1 MALPRIFSSTELFR
15 ERTDGTRRRRQPVP
29 LPRLWPMIIGL
40 FLALFAFPSLA
51 QACGDFLLRVRGP
64 NRARPGGLIVYT
76 IKYQNLSW
84 PLLTDAVLASHIPE
98 HTSFVSASPT
108 CQLYENTLVC
118 FVGPLAQG
126 EGGEVEVALRV
137 DEDAP
142 AEAVVKGKVVAV
154 GREPGQKPRFL
165 NHAWLWTKIV
175 IPQLLVTKQSS
186 SDIVYA
192 GEQVTY
198 TYTVTNT
205 GDVALKDV
213 TIVDDQKLPAR
224 VCDPVIRLEP
234 GNTFACTWTTTL
246 DADITNVA
254 TATGLDPWGDP
265 VTDTASAFVNTVQ
278 RPGED
283 GGGIITLEKIAN
295 AEVVYADESVVYT
308 YTVTNPSGDPV
319 HDISLTD
326 DQLGLIASSFNLEAG
341 EGTTF
346 VTSTVLITDTTNV
359 ATAMG
364 QNLLGEPVTDT
375 ASAFVNT
382 IQQPGPSGGGI
393 ITLEKVASAE
403 VVHADES
410 VIYTYTVTNPSS
422 DPVHDI
428 SLTDD
433 QLGLI
438 ASSFNL
444 EAGESTTF
452 VTSTVLVTDT
462 TNVATAMGQNL
473 LGEPVTD
480 TASAFV
486 RFVAPDIALSLS
498 LTTSASRVYTGD
510 IVTYTYI
517 VSNTGSDIA
526 YNIALSDDL
535 VGTIASP
542 FGLSGGESATYVAS
556 RALDEDTTS
565 VATATGED
573 RLGKPL
579 MATDNVLVDTIQRP
593 GQNGEGIIVL
603 TVTPSAAT
611 VEARTVVTYI
621 YIVTNVSQDPV
632 TDIVVTDD
640 QFGFIAPLGGT
651 VALDMPQ
658 GFMLQGGESRTL
670 TISVPL
676 YQTTRSTVKATGLD
690 LLGTMVLTETTAFV
704 EVFVALSQEYEIF
717 LPIVSKNGP

>member
-1 MALPRIFSSTELFR
+1 
-15 ERTDGTRRRRQPVP
+15 
-29 LPRLWPMIIGL
+29 
-40 FLALFAFPSLA
+40 
-51 QACGDFLLRVRGP
+51 
-64 NRARPGGLIVYT
+64 LIVYT

-84 PLLTDAVLASHIPE
+84 PLLTDTVLASHIPE
-98 HTSFVSASPT
+98 HASFVSASPT

-198 TYTVTNT
+198 TYTATNT

-224 VCDPVIRLEP
+224 VCDPVIMLEP

-308 YTVTNPSGDPV
+308 YTVTN
-319 HDISLTD
+319 L
-326 DQLGLIASSFNLEAG
+326 
-341 EGTTF
+341 
-346 VTSTVLITDTTNV
+346 
-359 ATAMG
+359 
-364 QNLLGEPVTDT
+364 
-375 ASAFVNT
+375 
-382 IQQPGPSGGGI
+382 
-393 ITLEKVASAE
+393 
-403 VVHADES
+403 
-410 VIYTYTVTNPSS
+410 SS
-422 DPVHDI
+422 DPVRDI

-452 VTSTVLVTDT
+452 VTSTVLITDT

-473 LGEPVTD
+473 LGDPVTG

-486 RFVAPDIALSLS
+486 RVVAPDIALSLS

-517 VSNTGSDIA
+517 VGNTGSDIA
-526 YNIALSDDL
+526 CNIALDDDL

-542 FGLSGGESATYVAS
+542 FGLSGGESVTYVAS
-556 RALDEDTTS
+556 RALDEDTTN

-579 MATDNVLVDTIQRP
+579 MATDSVLVDTIQRP
-593 GQNGEGIIVL
+593 GPNGEGIIAL
-603 TVTPSAAT
+603 AVTPSAAT
-611 VEARTVVTYI
+611 VEAGTVVTYI

-640 QFGFIAPLGGT
+640 QFGFIAPSGGT
-651 VALDMPQ
+651 VALDMPC
-658 GFMLQGGESRTL
+658 GFTLQGGESRTL

-690 LLGTMVLTETTAFV
+690 LLGTMVLTETTTFV